1 MSWASYAVKRVLASL
16 VMLFI
21 ASIVVFGIVRLIPG
35 DPVSIIL
42 GTQQGTAG
50 AEEALRRQ
58 LGLDKPPWIQ
68 YFEWLTGLLTGNWGN
83 SIISGQPI
91 ERLVA
96 IRYPRSL
103 QLAFLGIIVSIL
115 IAFPLGIAGAVG
127 RNTTTD
133 YIAII
138 FSQVG
143 VSIPSFWLGI
153 LLILVFGGV
162 LNVLPPSGYVSFNES
177 LVESLRYSIMP
188 VAVLAVINGAIITRY
203 LRSEMLEELNKDY
216 VRTAK
221 AYGHPSRRIVGRYV
235 LKNALIPTVTVIG
248 IQVGWMVGGIVII
261 EEVFNYSGLGQLILN
276 GLLSRDYPV
285 VQIGIL
291 ILAATFIVINLVV
304 DLLYGWL
311 DPQVKY

>member
-1 MSWASYAVKRVLASL
+1 MSWASYAIKRGLASL

-68 YFEWLTGLLTGNWGN
+68 YIEWLTGLLTGDWGE
-83 SIISGQPI
+83 SIISGQSI

-103 QLAFLGIIVSIL
+103 QLAFLGIIVAMV
-115 IAFPLGIAGAVG
+115 IAFPLGIAGAVR
-127 RNTTTD
+127 RNTAAD
-133 YIAII
+133 YAAIV

-153 LLILVFGGV
+153 LLIFIFGGV
-162 LNVLPPSGYVSFNES
+162 LDALPPSGYVSFNENV
-177 LVESLRYSIMP
+177 VESLRYSVMP
-188 VAVLAVINGAIITRY
+188 VAVLAVINGAIVTRY

-216 VRTAK
+216 VRTAR
-221 AYGHPSRRIVGRYV
+221 AYGHPSERIVGRYV

-261 EEVFNYSGLGQLILN
+261 EQVFDYSGLGQLILN